1 MNTQPVRKRG
11 KFPLRIVGLT
21 AAGVLVMFAIG
32 YLVAVRVL
40 FPPLPEPEN
49 GIVVP
54 SLTGLTVPAAEARL
68 RQLDLRV
75 TDVVQLAHPSRPR
88 GVIIAQSPLAGQQLR
103 TAGAVRLAI
112 SAGKPRVAVPNVIGF
127 TLERA
132 TSVLASIGFQ
142 VEPREEQSDQ
152 PAG

>member
-1 MNTQPVRKRG
+1 
-11 KFPLRIVGLT
+11 
-21 AAGVLVMFAIG
+21 
-32 YLVAVRVL
+32 
-40 FPPLPEPEN
+40 
-49 GIVVP
+49 
-54 SLTGLTVPAAEARL
+54 
-68 RQLDLRV
+68 
-75 TDVVQLAHPSRPR
+75 HPSRPR
-88 GVIIAQSPLAGQQLR
+88 GVIIAQSPLPGQQLR

-152 PAG
+152 PAGTVIRVSPPAGTELITPARVTLVISSGPPPAPPDTAPVPPDTLAVSASGTTT